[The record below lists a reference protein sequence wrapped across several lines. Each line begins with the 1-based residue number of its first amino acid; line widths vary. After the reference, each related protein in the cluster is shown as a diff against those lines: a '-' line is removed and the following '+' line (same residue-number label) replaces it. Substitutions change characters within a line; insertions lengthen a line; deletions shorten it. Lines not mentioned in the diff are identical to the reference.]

1 MQPGG
6 LFQGGHPPRNASSSS
21 PAACGLVVLY
31 ARALRYCSV
40 MAKGIFEV
48 QLAVGWL
55 STSKPQS
62 KGEIICGVHGARGG
76 SGHESQRGAAGGGG
90 AGGAG

>member
-1 MQPGG
+1 M
-6 LFQGGHPPRNASSSS
+6 
-21 PAACGLVVLY
+21 LY

-40 MAKGIFEV
+40 MAKGIFEA
-48 QLAVGWL
+48 QLAELAVGWL

-62 KGEIICGVHGARGG
+62 KGETVCGVHGARGG

-90 AGGAG
+90 EGGDG